1 MNPMKNSSILYTLV
15 LLIAALSAC
24 SPALK
29 VNRVDPDT
37 QTDLS
42 GKWNDTDARMV
53 SEEMISDVL
62 SKAWYENFREQNEGE
77 NPVVIVGTVR
87 NETMEHIDTKVFTKE
102 IERAFIN
109 SGMVDVVAS
118 SEERGEIRQERAEQQ
133 SFASLESVKA
143 MGRELGADLMLIGN
157 VSSITD
163 RTLNKRQTA
172 VFYTVNME
180 LIDIE
185 TNRKMW
191 FGNKKIKKV
200 INKKGIGG

>member
-1 MNPMKNSSILYTLV
+1 MKTSSNILLFA
-15 LLIAALSAC
+15 LLGAFLLSAC
-24 SPALK
+24 SPSLK

-42 GKWNDTDARMV
+42 GKWNDTDAKMV
-53 SEEMISDVL
+53 AEEMITDVL
-62 SKAWYENFREQNEGE
+62 EKPWYENFKEEHNNL
-77 NPVVIVGTVR
+77 NPVVIVGRVR
-87 NETMEHIDTKVFTKE
+87 NETMEHIDTEVFTKE

-109 SGMVDVVAS
+109 SGLVDVVAS
-118 SEERGEIRQERAEQQ
+118 SEERQEVRQERAEQQ
-133 SFASLESVKA
+133 SYASLESVKA

-163 RTLNKRQTA
+163 RTLNKRQSA

-191 FGNKKIKKV
+191 FGNKQIKKI
-200 INKKGIGG
+200 INKKGIGR

>member
-1 MNPMKNSSILYTLV
+1 MKYLSITLI
-15 LLIAALSAC
+15 LAGMLSISAC
-24 SPALK
+24 SPSLK
-29 VNRVDPDT
+29 VDRVDPST

-62 SKAWYENFREQNEGE
+62 SKPWYENFRENNEGE
-77 NPVVIVGTVR
+77 NPVIIVGTVH
-87 NETMEHIDTKVFTKE
+87 NNTMEHIDTQVFTKE

-118 SEERGEIRQERAEQQ
+118 AEERGEIRQERAEQQ

-157 VSSITD
+157 MSSITD
-163 RTLNKRQTA
+163 QSLNKRQKA

-185 TNRKMW
+185 TNQKKW
-191 FGNKKIKKV
+191 FGNKKIKKIV
-200 INKKGIGG
+200 NKKGIGG

>member
-1 MNPMKNSSILYTLV
+1 MKYLSITLI
-15 LLIAALSAC
+15 LAGMLSISAC
-24 SPALK
+24 SPSLK
-29 VNRVDPDT
+29 VDRVDPST

-62 SKAWYENFREQNEGE
+62 SKPWYENFRENNEGE
-77 NPVVIVGTVR
+77 NPVIIVGTVR
-87 NETMEHIDTKVFTKE
+87 NNTMEHIDTQVFTKE

-118 SEERGEIRQERAEQQ
+118 AEERGEIRQERAEQQ

-157 VSSITD
+157 MSSITD
-163 RTLNKRQTA
+163 QSLNKRQKA

-185 TNRKMW
+185 TNQKKW
-191 FGNKKIKKV
+191 FGNKKIKKIV
-200 INKKGIGG
+200 NKKGIGG